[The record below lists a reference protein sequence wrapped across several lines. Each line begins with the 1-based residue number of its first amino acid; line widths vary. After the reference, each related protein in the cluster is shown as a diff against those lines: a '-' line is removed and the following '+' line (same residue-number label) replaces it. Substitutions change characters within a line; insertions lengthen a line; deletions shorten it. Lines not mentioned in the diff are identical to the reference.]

1 MILIRVSLIGFFD
14 TQIYN
19 IIVNRKV
26 VSIFEYIYQFVT
38 TT

>member
-1 MILIRVSLIGFFD
+1 MILIQIFLIEYFD

-19 IIVNRKV
+19 IIVNRRV
-26 VSIFEYIYQFVT
+26 VIFEYIYQFVT

>member
-1 MILIRVSLIGFFD
+1 MILIQVFLIEYFD

-19 IIVNRKV
+19 IIVNRRV
-26 VSIFEYIYQFVT
+26 VSILEYIYQFVT

>member
-1 MILIRVSLIGFFD
+1 MILIQIFLIEYFD

-19 IIVNRKV
+19 IIVNRRV
-26 VSIFEYIYQFVT
+26 VEYIYQFVT

>member
-1 MILIRVSLIGFFD
+1 MILIRVSLIEFFD

-19 IIVNRKV
+19 IIVNRRI
-26 VSIFEYIYQFVT
+26 VSIFEYIYQFIT